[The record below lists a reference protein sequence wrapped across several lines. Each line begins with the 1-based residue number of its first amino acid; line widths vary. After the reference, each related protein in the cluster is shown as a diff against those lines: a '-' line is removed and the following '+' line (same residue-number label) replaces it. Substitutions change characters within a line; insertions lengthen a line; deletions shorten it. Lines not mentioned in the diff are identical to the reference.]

1 MSPVGHLAV
10 RPFELADEF
19 YLLAHHNVSGAA
31 LLHQRAVD
39 IGLAGCLLGELLLS
53 GWATVEL
60 VDAQPIVTALDRREV
75 ELGDLVTQSDRPARV
90 PLDRGVWNTVVREPR
105 RLPVRQWL
113 AVLGHDAAEQVAD
126 RLVEAG
132 HLKVGRSRRS
142 PPAPVSW
149 SVAGGP
155 ASRLWAYLHW
165 RNKEPGDRGLPP
177 VHDVVLLALADA
189 AGLSGV
195 VLSGHE
201 DEDGHARSYYA
212 ELLALLAQHYPM
224 YSDLAAQT
232 GAAIASAVATR

>member
-1 MSPVGHLAV
+1 MSAVGHLAV

-75 ELGDLVTQSDRPARV
+75 ELGDLVTQSDRPARRTKGR
-90 PLDRGVWNTVVREPR
+90 PLGTASWY
-105 RLPVRQWL
+105 
-113 AVLGHDAAEQVAD
+113 AVALFVCAVMI
-126 RLVEAG
+126 V
-132 HLKVGRSRRS
+132 RRS

-165 RNKEPGDRGLPP
+165 RNKEPGDLGLPP